1 MHPIIYRTLSVSVPT
16 PVAMPKFKQVDVFT
30 RTKYKGNP
38 LAVFFDADDLSKEDM
53 TNMSHWTNL
62 SESTF
67 LVKPTDPSADYK
79 VHIYGLEGEL
89 PFAGHPTVGTC
100 FALLEAGLIKPKN
113 GKVIQECG
121 AGLVEIN
128 ILGPTDA
135 PLIEFTLPYAKRSE
149 VSDKDSQEIAAALGT
164 KVEACAIY
172 EVGPVWLTVKV
183 SDAKTLISIEPDFNK
198 IERLLA
204 RLNVTGLQVI
214 GTHEGNSKYE
224 VRTFA
229 PYVEVKEDPV
239 CGSGGGAT
247 AVFLRDTYGVRGT
260 VQLLQGRRVRR
271 AGQLTVNGEKQ
282 SVAGHAVTV
291 IDGEW

>member
-1 MHPIIYRTLSVSVPT
+1 
-16 PVAMPKFKQVDVFT
+16 MPKFKQVDVFT

-38 LAVFFDADDLSKEDM
+38 LAVFFDADDLSLEDM
-53 TNMSHWTNL
+53 TNMSYWTNL

-67 LVKPTDPSADYK
+67 LVKPTDPKADYK
-79 VHIYGLEGEL
+79 VHIFGLEGEL

-100 FALLEAGLIKPKN
+100 YALLEAGLIKPKN

-121 AGLVEIN
+121 AGLVEIS
-128 ILGPTDA
+128 ILGPPDA

-149 VSDKDSQEIAAALGT
+149 VSDQDSREIAAALGAT
-164 KVEACAIY
+164 VEACAIY

-183 SDAKTLISIEPDFNK
+183 SDARALLSIEPDFNK
-198 IERLLA
+198 IEQLLA
-204 RLNVTGLQVI
+204 RLKVTGFQVI
-214 GTHEGNSKYE
+214 GDHDEHNKYE

-247 AVFLRDTYGVRGT
+247 AVFLKDTYGVRGK
-260 VQLLQGRRVRR
+260 VRLLQGQRLRR
-271 AGQLTVNGEKQ
+271 AGELTVNGEEQ
-282 SVAGHAVTV
+282 TVAGHAVTV